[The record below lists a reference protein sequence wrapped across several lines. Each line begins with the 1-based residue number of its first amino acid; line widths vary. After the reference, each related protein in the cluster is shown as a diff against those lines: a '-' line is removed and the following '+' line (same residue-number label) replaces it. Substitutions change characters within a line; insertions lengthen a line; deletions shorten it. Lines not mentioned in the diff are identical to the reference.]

1 VKAVNL
7 IPADARKRGGGV
19 PNSSQLATYGLFG
32 LLAVVLGLVVYYV
45 TTNNTISDRQAQLT
59 TLRAEVS
66 QAQARVSS
74 LGSYTQFRQLA
85 QTRAQTV
92 EGIAATRFDWHS
104 AFVDLTR
111 VVPANTSLQSL
122 QATVAPGAS
131 AGGSGG
137 SGSAGNLRSNVT
149 APAFELIGCTA
160 TQDDVAR
167 LMSRLRL
174 IDGVTRV
181 TLGSSEKSAASQ
193 GGASV
198 SAGGAQG
205 CGPNKPNFDVV
216 VFFQPVPGA
225 GPSGATSLGTVMTSG
240 GTK

>member
-19 PNSSQLATYGLFG
+19 SSSSQLATYGLFG
-32 LLAVVLGLVVYYV
+32 VLAVVLGLVIYYV
-45 TTNNTISDRQAQLT
+45 TTSNAVSSRQAQLT
-59 TLRAEVS
+59 TLRAEVA

-74 LGSYTQFRQLA
+74 LGNYTRFHQLA

-104 AFVDLTR
+104 AMSDLTR

-122 QATVAPGAS
+122 TATVAPGAT

-137 SGSAGNLRSNVT
+137 SGSAGSLRSNIS
-149 APAFELIGCTA
+149 APAFELVGCTA
-160 TQDDVAR
+160 NQDDVAK

-181 TLGSSEKSAASQ
+181 TLGSSQKTSSAQ

-198 SAGGAQG
+198 SGGGAQG

-216 VFFQPVPGA
+216 VFFQPVQGA
-225 GPSGATSLGTVMTSG
+225 GPSGATSVGTVMTSG